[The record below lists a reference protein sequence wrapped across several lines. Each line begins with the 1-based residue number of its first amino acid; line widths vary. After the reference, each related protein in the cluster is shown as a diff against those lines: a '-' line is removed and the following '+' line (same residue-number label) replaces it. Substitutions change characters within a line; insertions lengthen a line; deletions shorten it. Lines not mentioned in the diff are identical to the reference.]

1 MSSSVSHSKKE
12 EKTIVIIS
20 VILGLI
26 ALALLYVG
34 SRYTIKGIEGERAGE
49 PPALTEYFYSLAFRY
64 HWSGVCFLGAAAVM
78 LMET

>member
-1 MSSSVSHSKKE
+1 M
-12 EKTIVIIS
+12 IIIS

-34 SRYTIKGIEGERAGE
+34 SRYTIKGIVGERAGE

-64 HWSGVCFLGAAAVM
+64 HWSGICFFGAAAAT
-78 LMET
+78 LIGK